1 MIGRRK
7 GSSSLT
13 QMELQFMEVL
23 WQRER
28 STVQQMQEALAAS
41 GSDLAYTTVQTVLN
55 TLTKKGKAVRA
66 TEGKAY
72 AYGPAISKDSI
83 LKQAVR
89 DLADRMFG
97 GSSEDLVMSLI
108 ASREVD
114 GERIAALTKRLAAE
128 DNAGSTK
135 NKKEKAR

>member
-13 QMELQFMEVL
+13 QMELQFMDVL
-23 WQRER
+23 WQQKG
-28 STVQQMQEALAAS
+28 SSSVQQVQDALTAS
-41 GSDLAYTTVQTVLN
+41 GTELAYTTVQTVLN
-55 TLTKKGKAVRA
+55 TLEKKGKVSRQLDGRA
-66 TEGKAY
+66 Y
-72 AYGPAISKDSI
+72 VYLPAITKESI

-108 ASREVD
+108 TTREVD
-114 GERIAALTKRLAAE
+114 AKRIAKLARKIA
-128 DNAGSTK
+128 D
-135 NKKEKAR
+135 KEKD

>member
-23 WQRER
+23 WQREL
-28 STVQQMQEALAAS
+28 STVQQVQEALASS
-41 GSDLAYTTVQTVLN
+41 GSELAYTTVQTVLN
-55 TLTKKGKAVRA
+55 TLTKKGKATRG
-66 TEGKAY
+66 TKGKAY
-72 AYGPAISKDSI
+72 LYGPAISRESI

-108 ASREVD
+108 SSREVD
-114 GERIAALTKRLAAE
+114 GERIAALTKKLAEEAGTDAE
-128 DNAGSTK
+128 
-135 NKKEKAR
+135 KENYGD

>member
-13 QMELQFMEVL
+13 QMELRFMEML
-23 WQRER
+23 WQQER
-28 STVQQMQEALAAS
+28 STVQQVQDALARS

-55 TLTKKGKAVRA
+55 TLNKKGKVLRE

-72 AYGPAISKDSI
+72 LYCPAISRESI

-89 DLADRMFG
+89 ELADRMFG
-97 GSSEDLVMSLI
+97 GSSEELVMSLI
-108 ASREVD
+108 SSREVD
-114 GERIAALTKRLAAE
+114 GERIAALTRRLVEEATADAE
-128 DNAGSTK
+128 
-135 NKKEKAR
+135 KEKYGD

>member
-13 QMELQFMEVL
+13 QMELQFMDVL
-23 WQRER
+23 WQQKG
-28 STVQQMQEALAAS
+28 SSSVQQVQDALTAS
-41 GSDLAYTTVQTVLN
+41 GTELAYTTVQTVLN
-55 TLTKKGKAVRA
+55 TLEKKGKVSRELDGRA
-66 TEGKAY
+66 Y
-72 AYGPAISKDSI
+72 VYLPAITKESI

-108 ASREVD
+108 TTREVD
-114 GERIAALTKRLAAE
+114 AKRIAKLARKIA
-128 DNAGSTK
+128 D
-135 NKKEKAR
+135 KEKD

>member
-28 STVQQMQEALAAS
+28 STVQQVQEALAAG
-41 GSDLAYTTVQTVLN
+41 GSELAYTTVQTVLN
-55 TLTKKGKAVRA
+55 TLGKKGKAVRE
-66 TEGKAY
+66 TEGRAY
-72 AYGPAISKDSI
+72 LYSPAISRESI
-83 LKQAVR
+83 LRQAVR
-89 DLADRMFG
+89 ELADRMFG

-108 ASREVD
+108 SSREVD
-114 GERIAALTKRLAAE
+114 GERIAALARKLEAE
-128 DNAGSTK
+128 KPTQENPH
-135 NKKEKAR
+135 E

>member
-13 QMELQFMEVL
+13 QMELQFMDVL
-23 WQRER
+23 WQQKG
-28 STVQQMQEALAAS
+28 SSSVQQVQDALTAS
-41 GSDLAYTTVQTVLN
+41 GTELAYTTVQTVLN
-55 TLTKKGKAVRA
+55 TLEKKGKVSRELDGRA
-66 TEGKAY
+66 Y
-72 AYGPAISKDSI
+72 VYLPAITKESI

-108 ASREVD
+108 QTREVD
-114 GERIAALTKRLAAE
+114 AKRIAKLARKIA
-128 DNAGSTK
+128 D
-135 NKKEKAR
+135 KEKD

>member
-13 QMELQFMEVL
+13 QMELQFLDVL
-23 WQRER
+23 WQHKG
-28 STVQQMQEALAAS
+28 SSSVQQVQDALTAN
-41 GSDLAYTTVQTVLN
+41 GVELAYTTVQTVLN
-55 TLTKKGKAVRA
+55 TLEKKGKVSRELDGRA
-66 TEGKAY
+66 Y
-72 AYGPAISKDSI
+72 VYLPAITKESI

-108 ASREVD
+108 TTREVD
-114 GERIAALTKRLAAE
+114 AKRIAKLAKKVAE
-128 DNAGSTK
+128 
-135 NKKEKAR
+135 KE

>member
-13 QMELQFMEVL
+13 QMELQFLDVL
-23 WQRER
+23 WQHKG
-28 STVQQMQEALAAS
+28 SSSVQQVQDALTAS
-41 GSDLAYTTVQTVLN
+41 GTELAYTTVQTVLN
-55 TLTKKGKAVRA
+55 TLEKKGKVSRELDGRA
-66 TEGKAY
+66 Y
-72 AYGPAISKDSI
+72 VYLPAITKESI

-108 ASREVD
+108 TTREVD
-114 GERIAALTKRLAAE
+114 AKRIAKLAKKVAE
-128 DNAGSTK
+128 
-135 NKKEKAR
+135 KEKE

>member
-13 QMELQFMEVL
+13 QMELQFMDVL
-23 WQRER
+23 WQQKG
-28 STVQQMQEALAAS
+28 SSSVQQVQDTLAAN
-41 GSDLAYTTVQTVLN
+41 GTELAYTTVQTVLN
-55 TLTKKGKAVRA
+55 TLEKKGKVSRELDGRA
-66 TEGKAY
+66 Y
-72 AYGPAISKDSI
+72 VYLPAITKESI

-108 ASREVD
+108 QTREVD
-114 GERIAALTKRLAAE
+114 AKRIAKLARKIA
-128 DNAGSTK
+128 D
-135 NKKEKAR
+135 KEKD